1 MQQASSIKLVMA
13 LIVLGAGLHGQDLT
27 ITGFV
32 DGSTALPVSDG
43 TNLEF
48 SFDQL
53 EIDLEKTL
61 GDGISLRADI
71 DLVEGGAD
79 VEQAYVTVG
88 GMTFGKFNAP
98 IGWELLDAPD
108 MYQFSHTLVFDYA
121 LPTNL
126 VGFSYARELG
136 AGLDVVAYVANG
148 WDLNFADDDTP
159 IFGGR
164 LGYGGVEGL
173 NVGLSAIQNDS
184 LDLVIDVDATIT
196 MVENL
201 LIGLEVNQGG
211 YVNAAGDGELGWM
224 AMGNYSIPGTPFAV
238 TFRQDGLAEGGTTTI
253 SPSYSFADGAG
264 VLFEFRTGSDI
275 NGNDFTAAAIE
286 FTFSF

>member
-32 DGSTALPVSDG
+32 DGSTALPVSSVG

-53 EIDLEKTL
+53 EIDLEKSL

-88 GMTFGKFNAP
+88 GMTFGKVNAP

-108 MYQFSHTLVFDYA
+108 MYQLSHTL
-121 LPTNL
+121 L
-126 VGFSYARELG
+126 
-136 AGLDVVAYVANG
+136 
-148 WDLNFADDDTP
+148 
-159 IFGGR
+159 FG
-164 LGYGGVEGL
+164 Y
-173 NVGLSAIQNDS
+173 
-184 LDLVIDVDATIT
+184 
-196 MVENL
+196 
-201 LIGLEVNQGG
+201 
-211 YVNAAGDGELGWM
+211 
-224 AMGNYSIPGTPFAV
+224 
-238 TFRQDGLAEGGTTTI
+238 
-253 SPSYSFADGAG
+253 
-264 VLFEFRTGSDI
+264 
-275 NGNDFTAAAIE
+275 
-286 FTFSF
+286 